1 MASIAGFPET
11 RFINTSKGYIRYL
24 PGFWETFLGKLIPYE
39 YILDDPRSGMDIY
52 IRSFKYPSIH
62 ENKSAPVVLA
72 YDAYSEIRVGGTP
85 EYPVDLVVD
94 VLVYKLNI

>member
-1 MASIAGFPET
+1 
-11 RFINTSKGYIRYL
+11 
-24 PGFWETFLGKLIPYE
+24 
-39 YILDDPRSGMDIY
+39 MDIY